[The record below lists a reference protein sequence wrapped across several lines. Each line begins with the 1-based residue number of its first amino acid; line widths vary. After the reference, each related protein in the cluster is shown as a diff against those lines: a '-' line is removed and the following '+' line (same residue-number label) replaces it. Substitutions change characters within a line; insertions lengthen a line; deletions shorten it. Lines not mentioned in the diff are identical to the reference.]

1 MRKSAKILEMRRI
14 LRIFAAT
21 MNNPFRILKY
31 VLKMRRPSRVSDMEA
46 VFDGFW
52 LRPGYHA
59 LTFFG
64 FIVCRTEETVSLI
77 NQAVTGRTQAL
88 GSDSTHQPADKL
100 ADSFA
105 VMKNHEMIHLRQAQ
119 SCHNSWLLFYI
130 RYMWYY
136 LRALPQNRQM
146 KNAAYL
152 LNPFEMEAYAHQDDP
167 DYLNDK
173 ANGTNGWRDYAR
185 QSPSERLASLKQS

>member
-1 MRKSAKILEMRRI
+1 MRKSAKILEIRRI

-21 MNNPFRILKY
+21 MRNPFHILKY
-31 VLKMRRPSRVSDMEA
+31 LLKMRRPSRVSDMEA

-64 FIVCRTEETVSLI
+64 FIVCRTEETVSRI
-77 NQAVTGRTQAL
+77 NQAVAGRAQASRDD
-88 GSDSTHQPADKL
+88 GAHRPDDKL

-152 LNPFEMEAYAHQDDP
+152 LNPFEMEAYAHQDEL

-173 ANGTNGWRDYAR
+173 TNGTKGWREYAR
-185 QSPSERLASLKQS
+185 QTPRERLASFRQS